1 MSLGSH
7 GIVCGEV
14 GTGAVGREKETLSLP
29 PPTLPPSLASNPE
42 IAKSAFSS
50 ANYKTVIYLRV

>member
-7 GIVCGEV
+7 GIVCGEG

-42 IAKSAFSS
+42 IA
-50 ANYKTVIYLRV
+50 NYLLKKTIIYLRV